1 MFEIKENKIFIND
14 IKIILNFT
22 AIYLNLNNSE
32 KIDNFID
39 EFFGNKNSLKFK
51 DFHKKIVYENNFGLF
66 LLILSIIF
74 KFFNFSFDLNFILDQ
89 KKNIFLNNNN
99 FEKTFSFSSNKIT
112 RTNSKFKKE
121 TIKYKKKTQK
131 FSIF

>member
-1 MFEIKENKIFIND
+1 MFEIKENKIFSND

-39 EFFGNKNSLKFK
+39 DFFGNKNSLKFK
-51 DFHKKIVYENNFGLF
+51 DFHKKIVYENNYGLF

-74 KFFNFSFDLNFILDQ
+74 KFFNFSFDLNFILAQ
-89 KKNIFLNNNN
+89 KK
-99 FEKTFSFSSNKIT
+99 
-112 RTNSKFKKE
+112 
-121 TIKYKKKTQK
+121 KYLY
-131 FSIF
+131 